1 MNRHQL
7 GGAALVLI
15 GGAIFWEARR
25 HGLGGFGLAGTGAIA
40 ATLAAALGGIGALVL
55 LFGSDPA
62 VFSSRSRLVI
72 LLGILL
78 ACSFV
83 ASAIDVLGYR
93 ASVAI
98 AVIFL
103 FGAIEGR
110 HPAAVLG
117 AAIGLAFGSQ
127 YLLEATLPV
136 ALPRGFLSF

>member
-25 HGLGGFGLAGTGAIA
+25 HGLGGFGLTGTGLA
-40 ATLAAALGGIGALVL
+40 ATLAAVLAAMGALVL

-62 VFSSRSRLVI
+62 VFSTRSRLLI

-78 ACSFV
+78 ACGFV
-83 ASAIDVLGYR
+83 ASAIDVLGYG
-93 ASVAI
+93 ASIAI

-110 HPAAVLG
+110 HPAAVL
-117 AAIGLAFGSQ
+117 AAAVLLAFGSQ
-127 YLLEATLPV
+127 YLLERTLAVP
-136 ALPRGFLSF
+136 LPRGLLSF